1 MKKVQ
6 PEINMK
12 QIQTFMQDSFG
23 IPKLELHAHIG
34 GCMRPS
40 TFMEL
45 AIAKNVDLDKVNFY
59 KIDLAASF
67 EFFKIMS
74 VLIQDIATL

>member
-1 MKKVQ
+1 MLKPQ

-12 QIQTFMQDSFG
+12 QIQNYMQDSFG

-34 GCMRPS
+34 GCMRGS

-45 AIAKNVDLDKVNFY
+45 ALARNVDLDKVNFY
-59 KIDLAASF
+59 KLD
-67 EFFKIMS
+67 M
-74 VLIQDIATL
+74 